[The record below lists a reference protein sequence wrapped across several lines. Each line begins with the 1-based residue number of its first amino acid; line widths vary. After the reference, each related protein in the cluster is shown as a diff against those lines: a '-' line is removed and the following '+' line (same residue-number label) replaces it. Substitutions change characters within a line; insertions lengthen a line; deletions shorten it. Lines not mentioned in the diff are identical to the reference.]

1 MKLAIIIHDDEDGLW
16 AEVPALPGCF
26 SQGDTREELMFN
38 IREAAEGW
46 LLAKADMA
54 REEALRATRQSANA
68 QLAEI
73 AL

>member
-1 MKLAIIIHDDEDGLW
+1 MKLTVIIHDDEDGLW

-38 IREAAEGW
+38 IREAAELW
-46 LLAKADMA
+46 LEAKSEMKL
-54 REEALRATRQSANA
+54 EELEPDLKGENIQT
-68 QLAEI
+68 AEI